1 LFPYKELDD
10 ERDAEARNTA
20 VQHIGRRGSEAGD
33 HARPP
38 SRLDRPMNAQDVYRA
53 YGHRNHQPDDY
64 APNQQVDFSH
74 SPATTSDVR
83 VISIAGTMLFP
94 GGAPRRQN

>member
-1 LFPYKELDD
+1 
-10 ERDAEARNTA
+10 
-20 VQHIGRRGSEAGD
+20 
-33 HARPP
+33 
-38 SRLDRPMNAQDVYRA
+38 MNAQDVYRA